1 MYPERFSHLP
11 EYAFPR
17 LRALLDGHKFVGP
30 QFNMTIGEPQHLY
43 PLWIK
48 DVLLDHLD
56 GFNRY
61 PANDGIE
68 KLQISIVDWFYKR
81 FGVTLSSD
89 KNILPLNGTREG
101 LYNVSMALCPE
112 KLSDRQP
119 FVLIPNPFYQV
130 YMISALSVN
139 SEPLFISTDEQSG
152 HLPDY
157 FGLKAAILN
166 RTSAAYICS
175 PSNPQGAVATVD
187 YLTALIE
194 LAEKYDFIIFADE
207 CYSEIY
213 RYAPPP
219 GLMQVSEKLG
229 ADPNRVV
236 TFHSLSK
243 RSNLPGLRS
252 GFAASGEKNIKQMK
266 QLKAYS
272 GAPIPEPLQH
282 VSASVWSDEE
292 HVVKNRKI
300 YEKKYKIADQIFDDF
315 DGYFS
320 PEAGFFLWINV
331 GDGEKVALE
340 LWQNCGVRVL
350 PGRYLAKDF
359 NGQSPGDQFIRVAM
373 VSELEET
380 KRGLSKIREF
390 LREKQI

>member
-17 LRALLDGHKFVGP
+17 LRALLDGHKFAGP
-30 QFNMTIGEPQHLY
+30 QYNMTIGEPQHHY
-43 PLWIK
+43 PHWVK

-81 FGVTLSSD
+81 FGVTLSPE

-157 FGLKAAILN
+157 FGLKADTLN
-166 RTSAAYICS
+166 KTSAAYICS
-175 PSNPQGAVATVD
+175 PSNPQGAVATAD

-252 GFAASGEKNIKQMK
+252 GFAASGEKNITQMK
-266 QLKAYS
+266 RLKAYS

-282 VSASVWSDEE
+282 VSASVWSDED

-300 YEKKYKIADQIFDDF
+300 YEKKYNVADQIFDDF
-315 DGYFS
+315 DGYLS

-331 GDGEKVALE
+331 DDGEKVALE

-350 PGRYLAKDF
+350 PGRYLAKEF

-380 KRGLSKIREF
+380 KSGLLKIRKF
-390 LREKQI
+390 LLEKQT

>member
-1 MYPERFSHLP
+1 MHPERFLHLP

-17 LRALLDGHKFVGP
+17 LRALLDGHKYAGSHY
-30 QFNMTIGEPQHLY
+30 NMTIGEPQHLY
-43 PLWIK
+43 PPWIK
-48 DVLLDHLD
+48 DVLLDNLD

-68 KLQISIVDWFYKR
+68 ILQKSIVNWFYKR
-81 FGVTLSSD
+81 FNVMLSSD

-119 FVLIPNPFYQV
+119 FVLMPNPFYQV
-130 YMISALSVN
+130 YMISAFSVN
-139 SEPLFISTDEQSG
+139 SEPLFISADEQSG
-152 HLPDY
+152 YLPDY
-157 FGLKAAILN
+157 FHLNADILN
-166 RTSAAYICS
+166 NTSAAYICS

-213 RYAPPP
+213 RHSPPP
-219 GLMQVSEKLG
+219 GLIQVSERLG

-236 TFHSLSK
+236 SFHSLSK
-243 RSNLPGLRS
+243 RSNLLGLRS

-266 QLKAYS
+266 KLKAYS

-282 VSASVWSDEE
+282 VSASVWSDED

-300 YEKKYKIADQIFDDF
+300 YEKKYKIADQIFGDF
-315 DGYFS
+315 DGYVS

-350 PGRYLAKDF
+350 PGKYLAKDF
-359 NGQSPGDQFIRVAM
+359 EGQSPGDQFIRVAM
-373 VSELEET
+373 VSEPEET
-380 KRGLSKIREF
+380 KVGLRKTREF
-390 LREKQI
+390 LREKQV

>member
-11 EYAFPR
+11 DYAFPR
-17 LRALLDGHKFVGP
+17 FRSLLDGHHFAGP
-30 QFNMTIGEPQHLY
+30 QFNMTIGEPQHRY
-43 PLWIK
+43 PPWIK
-48 DVLLDHLD
+48 DVLLEQID

-68 KLQISIVDWFYKR
+68 KLQVSIVKWFYRR
-81 FGVTLSSD
+81 FGLELTSD
-89 KNILPLNGTREG
+89 KNIIPLNGTREG

-112 KLSDRQP
+112 SLNGKTP

-139 SEPLFISTDEQSG
+139 SEPLFIPTDEISG

-157 FGLKAAILN
+157 LGLKADILN
-166 RTSAAYICS
+166 NTSAAYICS
-175 PSNPQGAVATVD
+175 PSNPQGAVATVE
-187 YLTALIE
+187 YITALIE

-213 RYAPPP
+213 RDIPPP
-219 GLMQVSEKLG
+219 GFMEISGKLG

-252 GFAASGEKNIKQMK
+252 GFAASGEQNIKRMK
-266 QLKAYS
+266 QLRAYS

-282 VSASVWSDEE
+282 ISASVWNDEE
-292 HVVKNRKI
+292 HVIENRKI
-300 YEKKYKIADQIFDDF
+300 YEKKYDFADKIFADF

-320 PEAGFFLWINV
+320 PAAGFFLWLDV
-331 GDGEKVALE
+331 GDGEKTALK
-340 LWQNCGVRVL
+340 LWQSCGVRVL

-359 NGQSPGDQFIRVAM
+359 DGQSPGDRYIRVAM
-373 VSELEET
+373 VAEPEET
-380 KRGLSKIREF
+380 KNGLIKIREF
-390 LREKQI
+390 LR

>member
-17 LRALLDGHKFVGP
+17 FRALLDGHDFAGP
-30 QFNMTIGEPQHLY
+30 QFNMTIGEPQHRY
-43 PLWIK
+43 PAWIK
-48 DVLLDHLD
+48 DVLFEQID

-68 KLQISIVDWFYKR
+68 KLQVSIVKWFYRR
-81 FGVTLSSD
+81 FGLELTSD
-89 KNILPLNGTREG
+89 KNIVPLNGTREG

-112 KLSDRQP
+112 SLNGKTP

-139 SEPLFISTDEQSG
+139 SKPLFIPTDENGG

-157 FGLKAAILN
+157 FSLTADILN
-166 RTSAAYICS
+166 NTSAAYICS
-175 PSNPQGAVATVD
+175 PSNPQGAVATVE
-187 YLTALIE
+187 YITALIE

-213 RYAPPP
+213 RDIPPP
-219 GLMQVSEKLG
+219 GFMEISDKVG

-252 GFAASGEKNIKQMK
+252 GFAASGQQNIKRMK
-266 QLKAYS
+266 QLRAYS
-272 GAPIPEPLQH
+272 GSPIPEPLQH
-282 VSASVWSDEE
+282 ISASVWDDEE
-292 HVVKNRKI
+292 HVIENRKI
-300 YEKKYKIADQIFDDF
+300 YQKKYDFADKIFADF
-315 DGYFS
+315 DGYLS
-320 PEAGFFLWINV
+320 PAAGFFLWLDV
-331 GDGEKVALE
+331 GSGEETALK
-340 LWQNCGVRVL
+340 LWQSCGVRVL
-350 PGRYLAKDF
+350 PGKYLAKDF
-359 NGQSPGDQFIRVAM
+359 NGQSPGDRYIRVAM
-373 VSELEET
+373 VAEPDET
-380 KRGLSKIREF
+380 KNGLIKIREF
-390 LREKQI
+390 LR

>member
-17 LRALLDGHKFVGP
+17 LRALLDGHDYAGP

-48 DVLLDHLD
+48 DVLFEHLD

-68 KLQISIVDWFYKR
+68 KLQISIVNWFHKR
-81 FGVTLSSD
+81 FGVKLASD

-112 KLSDRQP
+112 RLSDRVP

-139 SEPLFISTDEQSG
+139 SEPLFIPTDEKSG
-152 HLPDY
+152 HFPDY
-157 FGLKAAILN
+157 LGLKADVLN
-166 RTSAAYICS
+166 NTSAAYICS
-175 PSNPQGAVATVD
+175 PSNPQGAVATAE

-213 RYAPPP
+213 RHTPPP
-219 GLMQVSEKLG
+219 GLMEISDKLG
-229 ADPNRVV
+229 ADPDRVV

-252 GFAASGEKNIKQMK
+252 GFAASGEKNIRQMK
-266 QLKAYS
+266 KLRAYS

-282 VSASVWSDEE
+282 VSASVWNDED
-292 HVVKNRKI
+292 HVIQNRDI
-300 YEKKYKIADQIFDDF
+300 YKKKYKFADQIFDDF
-315 DGYFS
+315 DGYLS
-320 PEAGFFLWINV
+320 PEAGFFLWLNV
-331 GDGEKVALE
+331 GDGEKTALE

-350 PGRYLAKDF
+350 PGRYLAKDLK
-359 NGQSPGDQFIRVAM
+359 GQSPGDRFIRIAM
-373 VSELEET
+373 VSEFEET
-380 KRGLSKIREF
+380 KVGLKKIREF
-390 LREKQI
+390 IRKADE

>member
-11 EYAFPR
+11 DYAFPR
-17 LRALLDGHKFVGP
+17 FRSLLDGHHFAGP
-30 QFNMTIGEPQHLY
+30 QFNMTIGEPQHRY
-43 PLWIK
+43 PPWIK
-48 DVLLDHLD
+48 DVLLEQID

-68 KLQISIVDWFYKR
+68 KLQVSIVKWFYRR
-81 FGVTLSSD
+81 FGLELTSD
-89 KNILPLNGTREG
+89 KNIIPLNGTREG

-112 KLSDRQP
+112 SLNGKTP

-139 SEPLFISTDEQSG
+139 SEPLFIPTDENSG

-157 FGLKAAILN
+157 LGLKADILN
-166 RTSAAYICS
+166 NTSAAYICS
-175 PSNPQGAVATVD
+175 PSNPQGAVATVE
-187 YLTALIE
+187 YITALIE

-213 RYAPPP
+213 RDIPPP
-219 GLMQVSEKLG
+219 GFMEISGKLG

-252 GFAASGEKNIKQMK
+252 GFAASGGENIKRMK
-266 QLKAYS
+266 QLRAYS

-282 VSASVWSDEE
+282 ISASVWNDEE
-292 HVVKNRKI
+292 HVIENRKI
-300 YEKKYKIADQIFDDF
+300 YEKKYDFADKIFADF

-320 PEAGFFLWINV
+320 PAAGFFLWLDV
-331 GDGEKVALE
+331 GDGEKTALK
-340 LWQNCGVRVL
+340 LWQSCGVRVL

-359 NGQSPGDQFIRVAM
+359 DGQSPGDRYIRVAM
-373 VSELEET
+373 VAEPEET
-380 KRGLSKIREF
+380 KNGLIKIREF
-390 LREKQI
+390 LR

>member
-17 LRALLDGHKFVGP
+17 LRALLDGHNFVGP
-30 QFNMTIGEPQHLY
+30 QYNMTIGEPQHLY

-68 KLQISIVDWFYKR
+68 KLQTSIVDWFYQR

-89 KNILPLNGTREG
+89 KNILPVNGTREG

-112 KLSDRQP
+112 ELSDSQP

-139 SEPLFISTDEQSG
+139 SEPLFISTDAQSG

-157 FGLKAAILN
+157 FGLKADILN
-166 RTSAAYICS
+166 KTSAAYICS

-219 GLMQVSEKLG
+219 GLMQVSEKVG

-373 VSELEET
+373 VSEPEET

-390 LREKQI
+390 LHEKQV

>member
-11 EYAFPR
+11 DYAFPR
-17 LRALLDGHKFVGP
+17 FRSLLDGHHFAGP
-30 QFNMTIGEPQHLY
+30 QFNMTIGEPQHRY
-43 PLWIK
+43 PPWIK
-48 DVLLDHLD
+48 DVLLEQID

-68 KLQISIVDWFYKR
+68 KLQVSIVKWFYRR
-81 FGVTLSSD
+81 FGLELTSD
-89 KNILPLNGTREG
+89 KNIIPLNGTREG

-112 KLSDRQP
+112 SLNDKTP

-139 SEPLFISTDEQSG
+139 SEPLFIPTDENSG

-157 FGLKAAILN
+157 LGLKADILN
-166 RTSAAYICS
+166 NTSAAYICS
-175 PSNPQGAVATVD
+175 PSNPQGAVATVE
-187 YLTALIE
+187 YITALIE

-213 RYAPPP
+213 RDIPPP
-219 GLMQVSEKLG
+219 GFMEISGKLG

-252 GFAASGEKNIKQMK
+252 GFAASGEENIKRMK
-266 QLKAYS
+266 QLRAYS

-282 VSASVWSDEE
+282 ISASVWNDEE
-292 HVVKNRKI
+292 HVIENRKI
-300 YEKKYKIADQIFDDF
+300 YEKKYDFADKIFADF

-320 PEAGFFLWINV
+320 PAAGFFLWLDV
-331 GDGEKVALE
+331 GDGEKTALK
-340 LWQNCGVRVL
+340 LWQSCGVRVL

-359 NGQSPGDQFIRVAM
+359 DGQSPGDRYIRVAM
-373 VSELEET
+373 VAEPEET
-380 KRGLSKIREF
+380 KNGLIKIREF
-390 LREKQI
+390 LR

>member
-1 MYPERFSHLP
+1 MHPERFLHLP

-17 LRALLDGHKFVGP
+17 LRALLDGHKYAGP
-30 QFNMTIGEPQHLY
+30 HYNMTIGEPQHLY
-43 PLWIK
+43 PPWIK
-48 DVLLDHLD
+48 DVLLDNLD

-68 KLQISIVDWFYKR
+68 RLQKSIVNWFYRR
-81 FGVTLSSD
+81 FNVILSSD

-119 FVLIPNPFYQV
+119 FVLMPNPFYQV
-130 YMISALSVN
+130 YMISAFSVN
-139 SEPLFISTDEQSG
+139 SEPLFISADEQSG
-152 HLPDY
+152 YLPDY
-157 FGLKAAILN
+157 FRLNADILN
-166 RTSAAYICS
+166 NTSAAYICS

-213 RYAPPP
+213 RHSPPP
-219 GLMQVSEKLG
+219 GLIQVSERLG

-236 TFHSLSK
+236 SFHSLSK

-266 QLKAYS
+266 KLKAYS

-282 VSASVWSDEE
+282 VSASVWSDED

-300 YEKKYKIADQIFDDF
+300 YEKKYKIADQIFGDF
-315 DGYFS
+315 DGYVS

-350 PGRYLAKDF
+350 PGKYLAKDF
-359 NGQSPGDQFIRVAM
+359 EGQSPGDQFIRVAM
-373 VSELEET
+373 VSEPEET
-380 KRGLSKIREF
+380 KVGLRKTREF
-390 LREKQI
+390 LREKQV

>member
-17 LRALLDGHKFVGP
+17 FRALLDGHDFAGP
-30 QFNMTIGEPQHLY
+30 QFNMTIGEPQHRY
-43 PLWIK
+43 PAWIK
-48 DVLLDHLD
+48 DVLLEQID

-68 KLQISIVDWFYKR
+68 KLQVSIVKWFYRR
-81 FGVTLSSD
+81 FGLELTSD
-89 KNILPLNGTREG
+89 KNIVPLNGTREG

-112 KLSDRQP
+112 SLNGKTP

-139 SEPLFISTDEQSG
+139 AEPLFIPTDDNGG

-157 FGLKAAILN
+157 FSLTADILN
-166 RTSAAYICS
+166 NTSAAYICS
-175 PSNPQGAVATVD
+175 PSNPQGAVATVE
-187 YLTALIE
+187 YVTALIE

-213 RYAPPP
+213 RDTPPP
-219 GLMQVSEKLG
+219 GFMEISDKVG

-252 GFAASGEKNIKQMK
+252 GFAASGEQNIKRMK
-266 QLKAYS
+266 QLRAYS
-272 GAPIPEPLQH
+272 GSPIPEPLQH
-282 VSASVWSDEE
+282 ISASVWDDEE
-292 HVVKNRKI
+292 HVIENRKI
-300 YEKKYKIADQIFDDF
+300 YKKKYDFADKIFTDF
-315 DGYFS
+315 DGYLS
-320 PEAGFFLWINV
+320 PTAGFFLWLDV
-331 GDGEKVALE
+331 GSGEKTALK
-340 LWQNCGVRVL
+340 LWQSCGVRVL
-350 PGRYLAKDF
+350 PGRYLSKDF
-359 NGQSPGDQFIRVAM
+359 DGQSPGDRYIRVAM
-373 VSELEET
+373 VAEPEET
-380 KRGLSKIREF
+380 NNGLIKIREF
-390 LREKQI
+390 LR

>member
-11 EYAFPR
+11 DYAFPR
-17 LRALLDGHKFVGP
+17 FRSLLDGHHFAGP
-30 QFNMTIGEPQHLY
+30 QFNMTIGEPQHRY
-43 PLWIK
+43 PPWIK
-48 DVLLDHLD
+48 DVLLEQID

-68 KLQISIVDWFYKR
+68 KLQVSIVKWFYRR
-81 FGVTLSSD
+81 FGLELTSD
-89 KNILPLNGTREG
+89 KNIIPLNGTREG

-112 KLSDRQP
+112 SLNGKTP

-139 SEPLFISTDEQSG
+139 SEPLFIPTDENSG

-157 FGLKAAILN
+157 LGLKADILN
-166 RTSAAYICS
+166 NTSAAYICS
-175 PSNPQGAVATVD
+175 PSNPQGAVATVE
-187 YLTALIE
+187 YITALIE

-213 RYAPPP
+213 RDIPPP
-219 GLMQVSEKLG
+219 GFMEISGKLG

-252 GFAASGEKNIKQMK
+252 GFAASGGENIKRMK
-266 QLKAYS
+266 QLRAYS

-282 VSASVWSDEE
+282 ISASVWNDEE
-292 HVVKNRKI
+292 HVIENRKI
-300 YEKKYKIADQIFDDF
+300 YEKKYDFADKIFADF

-320 PEAGFFLWINV
+320 PAAGFFLWLDV
-331 GDGEKVALE
+331 DDGEKTALK
-340 LWQNCGVRVL
+340 LWQSCGVRVL

-359 NGQSPGDQFIRVAM
+359 DGQSPGDRYIRVAM
-373 VSELEET
+373 VAEPEET
-380 KRGLSKIREF
+380 KNGLIKIREF
-390 LREKQI
+390 LR

>member
-11 EYAFPR
+11 DYAFPR
-17 LRALLDGHKFVGP
+17 FRSLLDGHHFAGP
-30 QFNMTIGEPQHLY
+30 QFNMTIGEPQHRY
-43 PLWIK
+43 PPWIK
-48 DVLLDHLD
+48 DVLLEQID

-68 KLQISIVDWFYKR
+68 KLQVSIVKWFYRR
-81 FGVTLSSD
+81 FGLELTSD
-89 KNILPLNGTREG
+89 KNIIPLNGTREG

-112 KLSDRQP
+112 SLNGKTP

-139 SEPLFISTDEQSG
+139 SEPLFIPTDENSG

-157 FGLKAAILN
+157 LGLKADILN
-166 RTSAAYICS
+166 NTSAAYICS
-175 PSNPQGAVATVD
+175 PSNPQGAVATVE
-187 YLTALIE
+187 YITALIE

-213 RYAPPP
+213 RDIPPP
-219 GLMQVSEKLG
+219 GFMEISGKLG
-229 ADPNRVV
+229 ANPNRVV

-252 GFAASGEKNIKQMK
+252 GFAASGEQNIKRMK
-266 QLKAYS
+266 QLRAYS

-282 VSASVWSDEE
+282 ISASVWNDEE
-292 HVVKNRKI
+292 HVIENRKI
-300 YEKKYKIADQIFDDF
+300 YEKKYDFADKIFADF

-320 PEAGFFLWINV
+320 PAAGFFLWLDV
-331 GDGEKVALE
+331 GDGEKTALK
-340 LWQNCGVRVL
+340 LWQSCGVRVL

-359 NGQSPGDQFIRVAM
+359 DGQSPGDRYIRVAM
-373 VSELEET
+373 VAEPEET
-380 KRGLSKIREF
+380 KNGLIKIREF
-390 LREKQI
+390 LR

>member
-17 LRALLDGHKFVGP
+17 LRALLDGHNYDGP
-30 QFNMTIGEPQHLY
+30 QFNMTIGEPKHGY

-48 DVLLDHLD
+48 DVLFENLD

-68 KLQISIVDWFYKR
+68 KLQKSIANWFYKR
-81 FGVTLSSD
+81 FGVKLASD

-112 KLSDRQP
+112 RLTGRVP

-139 SEPLFISTDEQSG
+139 SEPLFISTDKKNG
-152 HLPDY
+152 HFPDY
-157 FGLKAAILN
+157 LGLKADILN
-166 RTSAAYICS
+166 NTSAAYICS
-175 PSNPQGAVATVD
+175 PSNPQGAVATVE
-187 YLTALIE
+187 YLTALIQ

-213 RYAPPP
+213 RHTPPP
-219 GLMQVSEKLG
+219 GVMEISNNLG

-266 QLKAYS
+266 QLRAYS

-282 VSASVWSDEE
+282 VSASVWNDED
-292 HVVKNRKI
+292 HVIINREI
-300 YEKKYKIADQIFDDF
+300 YKKKYKFADQIFDNF
-315 DGYFS
+315 DGYLS
-320 PEAGFFLWINV
+320 PEAGFFLWLDV
-331 GDGEKVALE
+331 GNGEKTALE
-340 LWQNCGVRVL
+340 LWQACGVRVL
-350 PGRYLAKDF
+350 PGRYLAKESK
-359 NGQSPGDQFIRVAM
+359 GQSPGDRFVRVAM

-380 KRGLSKIREF
+380 KVGLKKIREF
-390 LREKQI
+390 LRKTDE